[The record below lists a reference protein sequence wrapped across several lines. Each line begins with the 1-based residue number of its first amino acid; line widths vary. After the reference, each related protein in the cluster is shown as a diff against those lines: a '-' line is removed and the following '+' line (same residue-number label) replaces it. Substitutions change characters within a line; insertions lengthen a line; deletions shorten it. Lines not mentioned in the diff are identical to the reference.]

1 MKIAVNIAKIIL
13 AASKNNNKAVHLNKG
28 LLTTC
33 LEEDIPDL
41 EFPHEVVLKLIEILQ
56 LY

>member
-33 LEEDIPDL
+33 LDE
-41 EFPHEVVLKLIEILQ
+41 
-56 LY
+56 